1 MEYNDAIAPFVMKT
15 YQMVNDPS
23 SDNLI
28 RWGKADNS
36 FIVIDSLRFSQWL
49 LPAFFKHSN
58 FSSFIRQL
66 NTYGFRKVDPDRCE
80 FANEWFLRG
89 QVHLL
94 KNIGRKR
101 QSNIRGNCTVH
112 SRSEDDEEDEMAVEI
127 ARLKQ
132 EQKALEKEMVGLKK
146 RLEAT
151 ERRPK
156 QIMALLCQVAEDPQ
170 ILPRMMF
177 ETEQKRLLEKKRQRR
192 SPASSSGTTNSLK
205 CEENESRIDEAFTG
219 GKLIWRSSTLADTP
233 SMRFP
238 ANMAGGRGGSFDN
251 DHGSGPVGSDV
262 RPPPPY
268 PFSLLGGGF

>member
-1 MEYNDAIAPFVMKT
+1 MEVNDAIAPFVLKT

-23 SDNLI
+23 SDYLI

-36 FIVIDSLRFSQWL
+36 FIVVDSSRFSQCL

-66 NTYGFRKVDPDRCE
+66 NTYGFRKVDPDKCE

-94 KNIGRKR
+94 KNIGRKK
-101 QSNIRGNCTVH
+101 QSNSRGNVN
-112 SRSEDDEEDEMAVEI
+112 DEEDGMVVEI
-127 ARLKQ
+127 ARLKE
-132 EQKALEKEMVGLKK
+132 EQKVLEKEMVGMRK

-170 ILPRMMF
+170 ILTRMML
-177 ETEQKRLLEKKRQRR
+177 ETKQKRLVEKKKQRT
-192 SPASSSGTTNSLK
+192 SPASSSGVANSVK
-205 CEENESRIDEAFTG
+205 SDECEESRVDESFAKGALF
-219 GKLIWRSSTLADTP
+219 WRSSTVADAP
-233 SMRFP
+233 LIRFP
-238 ANMAGGRGGSFDN
+238 TNKAGGGGGSFDT